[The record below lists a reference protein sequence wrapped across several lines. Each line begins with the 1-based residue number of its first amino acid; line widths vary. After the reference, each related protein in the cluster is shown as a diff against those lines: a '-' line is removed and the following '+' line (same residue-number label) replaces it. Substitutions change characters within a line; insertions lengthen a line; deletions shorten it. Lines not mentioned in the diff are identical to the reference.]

1 MILLQQRLVLAAASW
16 NYKASGALLL
26 LLIWNQKPRF
36 KISRW
41 KQSFLL
47 KNENSETK
55 ISTILL
61 HERKK
66 KKKSEKT
73 TRNLYNLVVLSNW
86 QLMTSML

>member
-36 KISRW
+36 KISSW

-66 KKKSEKT
+66 KKKRVRKLPA
-73 TRNLYNLVVLSNW
+73 NYIILLYYLIDN
-86 QLMTSML
+86 